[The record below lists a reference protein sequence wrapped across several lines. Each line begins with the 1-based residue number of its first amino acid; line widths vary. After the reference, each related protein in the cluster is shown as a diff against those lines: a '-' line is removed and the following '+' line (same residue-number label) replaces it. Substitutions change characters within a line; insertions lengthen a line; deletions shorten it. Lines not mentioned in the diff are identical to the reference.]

1 MKKVLGILLVVL
13 VSIFQTQPAFSQRA
27 YEISN
32 FIETLEVG
40 SPVNYQNL
48 TIIPVYSTRIF
59 DNTNYSTLD
68 EALRWGWLT
77 ISEMGGGSVS
87 EVMLNNHSGR
97 YIYIMGG
104 EILTGCRQ
112 DRIVG
117 RDVLIAPRS
126 CNVIVP
132 VYCVEEGRWSA
143 KSDRF
148 YSKNILG
155 TYKLRAAAQ
164 KASADTQS
172 TIWGSIRGFNSR
184 LSVRSTTQAYQ
195 DAYED
200 RAIKSQ
206 VTLYERKLQ
215 YVPNMNRDT
224 IGVVVA
230 VGGQIVSADIF
241 ANPQIFRKLWPK
253 ILKSS
258 AFSTI
263 SCRAGGYVSQRQ
275 AADFLSSLRH
285 NNYYRHKAIDL
296 GEEIS
301 ASSGVNVNALVYR
314 NSVLHLAAFYENAH
328 YYNQGQW
335 ESHEGRVPVI
345 RRW

>member
-1 MKKVLGILLVVL
+1 MKKVLGILFVML
-13 VSIFQTQPAFSQRA
+13 VSILQIQPAFSQRA
-27 YEISN
+27 YEISD

-48 TIIPVYSTRIF
+48 TIIPVYTTRVF

-68 EALRWGWLT
+68 EALNSGWLT
-77 ISEMGGGSVS
+77 ISEMGGGSVN
-87 EVMLNNHSGR
+87 EVMLTNHSGR
-97 YIYIMGG
+97 YIYVMGG

-126 CNVIVP
+126 RNVIVP
-132 VYCVEEGRWSA
+132 VYCVEEGRWTA

-148 YSKNILG
+148 YSKNNLG
-155 TYKLRAAAQ
+155 TYALRAEAE

-172 TIWGSIRGFNSR
+172 TLWHSIRGFNSR

-195 DAYED
+195 DVYDD
-200 RAIKSQ
+200 RAIKSE
-206 VTLYERKLQ
+206 VTLYEQRLQ
-215 YVPNMNRDT
+215 HVPNMNRDT
-224 IGVVVA
+224 VGVVVA
-230 VGGQIVSADIF
+230 IGADIVSADIF

-253 ILKSS
+253 ILRSS

-263 SCRAGGYVSQRQ
+263 NCRGGGYVSQRQ

-285 NNYYRHKAIDL
+285 NNYYRQRAIDL
-296 GEEIS
+296 GEELS
-301 ASSGVNVNALVYR
+301 ARSGVNVNALTYR
-314 NSVLHLAAFYENAH
+314 NSVVHLAAFYEGVRN
-328 YYNQGQW
+328 YNQNQW
-335 ESHEGRVPVI
+335 ESHEGRIPVI
-345 RRW
+345 RR